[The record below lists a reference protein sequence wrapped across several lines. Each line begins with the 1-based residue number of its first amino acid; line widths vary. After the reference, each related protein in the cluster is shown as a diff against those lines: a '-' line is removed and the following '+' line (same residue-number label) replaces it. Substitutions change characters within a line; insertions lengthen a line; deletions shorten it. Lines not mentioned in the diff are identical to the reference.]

1 VFPCTCRIH
10 RCYAHLNIY
19 HHLVLY
25 RTCFLL
31 LWIKLFDCGRS
42 GAIVVSRFSTTQ
54 TMVNPFPRE
63 LLDFTTCLSLQSDTN
78 FEFVY
83 YAVTCVQFNPTS
95 DNYFITGC
103 IDGLVRIWDVRKC
116 LVVDWANS
124 KEIVTAVCYRP
135 DGKVRSDI
143 LVLIRFYQVPSF
155 HSLKNLYL
163 CCWFYSGCSG
173 WDHNRKLPLLRRIR

>member
-1 VFPCTCRIH
+1 MLCPSKYLPSLGFIQDLLSASMDKTVRLWQVGRDSCIKVF
-10 RCYAHLNIY
+10 Y
-19 HHLVLY
+19 HTNY
-25 RTCFLL
+25 G
-31 LWIKLFDCGRS
+31 KS
-42 GAIVVSRFSTTQ
+42 FSH
-54 TMVNPFPRE
+54 E
-63 LLDFTTCLSLQSDTN
+63 LLDFTTRLSLQSDTN
-78 FEFVY
+78 FKFFY

-135 DGKVRSDI
+135 DGKVCSDI